1 MSQAEDSES
10 GSETDDVSESVSEAE
25 SPDESSNFQVLSERN
40 ISSLNP
46 ELQEKLELAHRK
58 VSPIPIDVLGSL
70 GADAPILVDGTAL
83 FREVGWSPYLDWSH
97 GGQVLQCV
105 YQAERILQHVL
116 EKDVRLEIF
125 FFKD

>member
-10 GSETDDVSESVSEAE
+10 GSETDDLSESVSEAE
-25 SPDESSNFQVLSERN
+25 SPDVSSNFQVLSR
-40 ISSLNP
+40 ITSSLSP
-46 ELQEKLELAHRK
+46 ALQENLERAHRK

-83 FREVGWSPYLDWSH
+83 FREVGWNPYLDWSH

-105 YQAERILQHVL
+105 YQAERILKHVL